1 MQKLA
6 HGCSF
11 FIHLQESA
19 HIFSPFPNQFQPP
32 KQRQG
37 TEIIYLQI
45 SSRSSRDT
53 SLEEK
58 SFKWQPNFSFVHK
71 DLNLCFLF
79 FIVFFFFVSFLL
91 FIFFYPYKSMVP
103 DLKKKRNRPNLK
115 NRPRFSELYCPT
127 TVPTGPCFFPIERF
141 LKLKKPQTE
150 RFEVFLVGLYGLV
163 WDSKP
168 CI

>member
-1 MQKLA
+1 MQELA

-19 HIFSPFPNQFQPP
+19 YAFSPFPNQFQPP

-37 TEIIYLQI
+37 TEIIYIQI

-91 FIFFYPYKSMVP
+91 FIFFILTNQWFQI
-103 DLKKKRNRPNLK
+103 LKKRGTVQTSKTGHGSQNYIVRPQF
-115 NRPRFSELYCPT
+115 PR
-127 TVPTGPCFFPIERF
+127 VPAFFP
-141 LKLKKPQTE
+141 
-150 RFEVFLVGLYGLV
+150 
-163 WDSKP
+163 
-168 CI
+168 